1 MADTVQ
7 TAPTAQP
14 VREPPGF
21 ARAWQRISPSLVP
34 ILAVITALLIT
45 IPFMVFTGGG
55 GDFNKGLN
63 IAGTAY
69 SALLEGSVGL
79 SINQQVSRSNL
90 DQFLALEQS
99 TKLQNRTLRVTSRQV
114 ADLVTIG
121 VANVQAYGNVLAKL
135 PNISANDLKTL
146 SASINDIATIGVD
159 KLKAIRPLIDAL
171 AQIDRTE
178 AGTLAQQYAAATTLS
193 ADQRSALNTQFP
205 AITSMSDADILAAM
219 KMVSADGIARV
230 ERAEQN
236 VDALS
241 KAGINPVDADG
252 TLSADAQAILK
263 IVALNGGADT
273 ARTAVNTLATVNKA
287 GVVNVQALADQI
299 EIVRALYTA
308 NLLTNNDVTTAINT
322 ELDKA
327 LASNLVVSRPGN
339 RLMIDH
345 STALV
350 GAIPNNNNTPN
361 NASDDYTEAAYLRLG
376 DSALLFFPTN
386 LEEML
391 IRSIPFVIAGL
402 AVALGFKAGLF
413 NIGAEGQLYA
423 GGIIA
428 AWIGFS
434 PIFAGLPLIIHLPL
448 CLVVG
453 IIGGGLWGAI
463 PGVLKAYTGAHE
475 VITTIML
482 NYVAIDLTDWMI
494 KTPGILLDPKAS
506 TPRTPYLAASAT
518 MPTFKEIS
526 WWGFIIAGIVV
537 LLVSLYGQRRHLQ
550 GNPRR
555 AIRPIVYGVL
565 TAVGGLLLAWVGQRG
580 FLHIGLLLMLGAV
593 WFTDWFL
600 NKTTPGFELRTV
612 GSNPDAARY
621 AGMNVKWNIALAM
634 TLSGALAGLAGTIE
648 ITAVQHNMQ
657 PEFFAGVGFDAIAV
671 ALLARNNP
679 RNMIWAG
686 LLWGSLLAGAGL
698 MQVRANI
705 SIDLVKIIQALII
718 MFIAADAIIRYLWR
732 VPQPSERTATS
743 TFSKGWGS

>member
-1 MADTVQ
+1 MADTVP
-7 TAPTAQP
+7 TAPTAAP
-14 VREPPGF
+14 VRQPPAL

-69 SALLEGSVGL
+69 SALLEGSIGVA
-79 SINQQVSRSNL
+79 INRQVSRSNL

-121 VANVQAYGNVLAKL
+121 VANVQQFGDVLARL

-159 KLKAIRPLIDAL
+159 KLKAMRPLIDAL
-171 AQIDRTE
+171 AQMDRTE
-178 AGTLAQQYAAATTLS
+178 AGTLAQQYGSATALT

-205 AITSMSDADILAAM
+205 TIPSMSDADVLAAL
-219 KMVSADGIARV
+219 KLVVADGIARV

-236 VDALS
+236 VDALA
-241 KAGINPVDADG
+241 KAGINPVNADG

-273 ARTAVNTLATVNKA
+273 ARTAVTTLATINKA

-327 LASNLVVSRPGN
+327 LASNLVVSRPGD
-339 RLMIDH
+339 RLLIDH
-345 STALV
+345 STAL
-350 GAIPNNNNTPN
+350 GGIIPNNNNTPN
-361 NASDDYTEAAYLRLG
+361 NPSDDYTEAAYLRLG

-391 IRSIPFVIAGL
+391 IRSIPFIIAGL

-428 AWIGFS
+428 AWVGFS

-453 IIGGGLWGAI
+453 IIGGALWGSI
-463 PGVLKAYTGAHE
+463 PGILKAYTGAHE

-494 KTPGILLDPKAS
+494 KSPSPVILLDTTAS
-506 TPRTPYLAASAT
+506 TPRTPYLVASAT
-518 MPTFKEIS
+518 MPTFKEIP
-526 WWGFIIAGIVV
+526 WWGFILAGIAV
-537 LLVSLYGQRRHLQ
+537 LLLSLYGQRRRLQ
-550 GNPRR
+550 GNPRL
-555 AIRPIVYGVL
+555 AIRPVIYGLL

-580 FLHIGLLLMLGAV
+580 LLHIGLILMLGAV

-621 AGMNVKWNIALAM
+621 AGMNVKWNIVLALA
-634 TLSGALAGLAGTIE
+634 LSGALAGLAGTIE

-671 ALLARNNP
+671 ALLA
-679 RNMIWAG
+679 
-686 LLWGSLLAGAGL
+686 
-698 MQVRANI
+698 
-705 SIDLVKIIQALII
+705 
-718 MFIAADAIIRYLWR
+718 
-732 VPQPSERTATS
+732 
-743 TFSKGWGS
+743 